1 MREFSDVELINNH
14 LAGDSAAFEQLV
26 TRYFRQVFLF
36 ARTFGLEIAEAEDV
50 TQEVFVRIW
59 KNLNKFDQN
68 KKFKTW
74 AFQITKNA
82 CIDFLRKH
90 KHLLP
95 AAQIQEEQMSAS
107 LENMLDTNPLP
118 EQMHLQEDLTFQ
130 EIADILNQ
138 PINTIK
144 SRYRRGLLMLKEQLQ
159 RPDG

>member
-118 EQMHLQEDLTFQ
+118 EQIFDAQNF
-130 EIADILNQ
+130 NQ
-138 PINTIK
+138 K
-144 SRYRRGLLMLKEQLQ
+144 LGQMLSS
-159 RPDG
+159 